1 MDYADFV
8 AQISFDF
15 LQPGAPPGS
24 DGRFLVARE
33 GGKPARLLEW
43 PGGAVDFANTRVPP
57 NEEQRKEA
65 LRALC
70 DMPRM
75 STLALASIINRGV
88 AEMERD
94 DAFVNVGVWKGFSLL
109 SAVVGNSEKTC
120 IGVDNFSEFT
130 GHGPRDAFMSRFE
143 PFQSDVHRFYE
154 MDYREYFANVHRERI
169 GFYLYDGHHSY
180 EEQLRGLEL
189 AEPFF
194 GANCIVMVDDT
205 NMEAPREAT
214 ADFIDRS
221 DYEYTVLLDETTTAN
236 YHPTW
241 WNGVMLFQRISQT
254 SGRASV
260 PLRRHP
266 GPPRGWSTSARQVGR
281 PSDRSDGSAASV
293 SLVVHSDQEDEECLA
308 SAVEACRQQNWPNVE
323 VLVADERD
331 GSASTGLSAL
341 ARAVRLS
348 TGTFLGVVD
357 ASDPPSTTMAL
368 QMALAFHDQRRSV
381 LPFPLVPDSWM
392 EKALLAIEEIAS
404 VVSPEETVIVVNE
417 GLWRNEVLPR
427 RVLPFL
433 ERDGKPWGNPSDDAT
448 AIAELKR
455 MSRAGAGFIA
465 FAWTGFWWLDFYS
478 EFHDFLRSQCS
489 CLLENERLV
498 VFDLR
503 SLAEAEA
510 HTLVEEEETEAA
522 RSYRSLA
529 EWAEARVDGSSAA
542 LYREIFPAEAI
553 TYGEPKG
560 LEENVDAFF
569 PLRRAD
575 VPAPAVAAVPD
586 GYLCRNGERSH
597 SAVLTSDRR
606 LIWDVS
612 NPRDRPPMSEHHW
625 FFEATDL
632 PTPIVLPGTVGV
644 LTILPRHAQ
653 NYAHWMLEVLPRID
667 LFRRSGIPIDTF
679 VIDTRTAPFQNE
691 TLATLGVDEG
701 SILELDHRFHIS
713 AAELAVSY
721 LPYPFNGPS
730 WICAFLKKELL
741 GDASPHAKERLY
753 VSRGNAVR
761 GRGIVNEGE
770 VKDVL
775 AEFEFREFVAD
786 RCSVAEQAEAFA
798 SADVIAG
805 PHGAALTNLV
815 FCRPGTKVIEFF
827 APSFVVPWFF
837 HLSTRCN
844 LDYHWLI
851 GNGERPSSFLGW
863 PVPKRSPDPIEIDVD
878 ALVLTLRGAGL

>member
-15 LQPGAPPGS
+15 LQPGAPPGD
-24 DGRFLVARE
+24 DGRLLVARKGRE
-33 GGKPARLLEW
+33 PARLLEL
-43 PGGAVDFANTRVPP
+43 PGGAVDFPNTRFPP
-57 NEEQRKEA
+57 GEEHRKEA

-75 STLALASIINRGV
+75 STLAVASIINRGV
-88 AEMERD
+88 AQMEPD

-143 PFQSDVHRFYE
+143 PFQSDVHRFHE
-154 MDYREYFANVHRERI
+154 MDYRDYFANVHRERI

-189 AEPFF
+189 AEQFF

-221 DYEYTVLLDETTTAN
+221 EYEYTLLLDETTTAN

-241 WNGVMLFQRISQT
+241 WNGVMLFQRMSRT
-254 SGRASV
+254 SGRASA

-281 PSDRSDGSAASV
+281 PRDRSKESAASV
-293 SLVVHSDQEDEECLA
+293 SLVVYSDGENEGRLA
-308 SAVEACRQQNWPNVE
+308 SAVEACRHQSWPNVE
-323 VLVADERD
+323 VLVAG
-331 GSASTGLSAL
+331 GSGAL
-341 ARAVRLS
+341 ARAVDAS
-348 TGTFLGVVD
+348 TGNFLAIVD
-357 ASDPPSTTMAL
+357 AGDPPPTAMAV
-368 QMALAFHDQRRSV
+368 QMGLAFHDQRRSV
-381 LPFPLVPDSWM
+381 LPLPPVPDESM

-404 VVSPEETVIVVNE
+404 VVPPMETVIVVNE
-417 GLWRNEVLPR
+417 GLWRNEALPR
-427 RVLPFL
+427 RALPFL
-433 ERDGKPWGNPSDDAT
+433 ERDGKPMGNPLPDVAT
-448 AIAELKR
+448 AIAGLVR

-465 FAWTGFWWLDFYS
+465 FAWPAFEWLDS
-478 EFHDFLRSQCS
+478 HAEFRDFLRSQCS
-489 CLLENERLV
+489 CLIQNDRLA
-498 VFDLR
+498 VFDVR
-503 SLAEAEA
+503 SLAGAEA
-510 HTLVEEEETEAA
+510 RRLVEEEETEAA

-529 EWAEARVDGSSAA
+529 EWAEARVDGSGAA

-553 TYGEPKG
+553 VYGEPKG
-560 LEENVDAFF
+560 TEKNVDAFI
-569 PLRRAD
+569 PLRKTD
-575 VPAPAVAAVPD
+575 VPAPAVAVIPD

-612 NPRDRPPMSEHHW
+612 NPRDRSPVSEHHW

-632 PTPIVLPGTVGV
+632 PPPVALPGTVAV
-644 LTILPRHAQ
+644 MTILPRHAR

-679 VIDTRTAPFQNE
+679 VVDPLTTPFQHE
-691 TLATLGVDEG
+691 TLVKLGVDEG
-701 SILELDHRFHIS
+701 SILEMDHRFHIS

-721 LPYPFNGPS
+721 SPGSFNAPS
-730 WICAFLKKELL
+730 WICALL
-741 GDASPHAKERLY
+741 RNEFVGDIADAKERLY
-753 VSRGNAVR
+753 ISRGNAIR
-761 GRGIVNEGE
+761 GRGIVNEVE
-770 VKDVL
+770 VKEVL
-775 AEFEFREFVAD
+775 AEFGFREFVAD
-786 RCSVAEQAEAFA
+786 RCTVAEQAEAFA
-798 SADVIAG
+798 SAEVIVG

-815 FCRPGTKVIEFF
+815 FCRPGTRVIELF
-827 APSFVVPWFF
+827 APSFVVPWFY
-837 HLSTRCN
+837 HLSNQCK
-844 LDYHWLI
+844 LEYHWLI
-851 GNGERPSSFLGW
+851 GNGERPTSFLGW
-863 PVPKRSPDPIEIDVD
+863 PIPKRSPDPIEIDVD
-878 ALVLTLRGAGL
+878 VLVQTLRDAGL